1 MIPKTSKLK
10 TSKSKSLFLSK
21 TIKILNNY
29 REINNIKKRNNS
41 IQLEKYT
48 KLSNNNSNT
57 KRRMNM
63 TNIAPFTKQNSL
75 IINNNLKLPLLY
87 SKVNKNKKDLNFPI
101 NEQRFLNYKKMK
113 KYRVKLVKTSK
124 TKNPV
129 DNVFE
134 LFKDNGLQFLFP
146 SKKRNYIGND
156 IENFNNQN
164 PPKKLRLNLTSEDIR
179 DLKYKLLSPKSG
191 SNNIKEQNKKPY
203 FKANEEIYKPSFQ
216 KYMKLQ
222 TLASMKFRPVL
233 GETSTDLVNFLKK
246 IELIRKE
253 VINNYIDEI
262 NNVENRYNVERP
274 LEDFN
279 FKTKMQGLYHH
290 KWKNLFSLK
299 DYQNLFCDNLKGKI
313 SSKNYD
319 IMERNFRNI
328 FFICFSTGGSKNEF
342 L

>member
-10 TSKSKSLFLSK
+10 TSKSKSFFLSK
-21 TIKILNNY
+21 TIKILNNS
-29 REINNIKKRNNS
+29 REINNIGKRNNS
-41 IQLEKYT
+41 IQLERYT

-57 KRRMNM
+57 KRKMNM
-63 TNIAPFTKQNSL
+63 TNRAPFTKQKSL

-87 SKVNKNKKDLNFPI
+87 SKVNKNKKELNFPI

-124 TKNPV
+124 TKNPI
-129 DNVFE
+129 DNVYE
-134 LFKDNGLQFLFP
+134 LFKANGLQFLFP

-179 DLKYKLLSPKSG
+179 DLKYKLLSPKSI
-191 SNNIKEQNKKPY
+191 SNKIKEQNKKPY
-203 FKANEEIYKPSFQ
+203 LKANEEIYKPSFQ

-233 GETSTDLVNFLKK
+233 GETSTDLINFLKK

-262 NNVENRYNVERP
+262 NNVENRYNIERP

-328 FFICFSTGGSKNEF
+328 FFMCFSSGVPKNEF